1 MNWTDEG
8 IVLSARKHGESAA
21 IVTLLTRE
29 NGRHSGLVR
38 GGYGSRARG
47 IYQTG
52 NLVSADWRARL
63 SEHLG
68 TYSCELLQP
77 NAAMLMSERLP
88 LLALTSAA
96 ALVERLLP
104 EREPHPD
111 TFASLLALIE
121 ILDADE
127 NWLPR
132 YVEWELGLLNQLGY
146 GLDLTECAATGS
158 TDDLVFVSP
167 RTGCAVSAGAGAPYQ
182 EKLFDLP
189 AFFMTSDPAPMSE
202 DIDMGLR
209 ITGHFL
215 SRCAKDADAGDLP
228 TSRARFVD
236 QVARGA
242 RD

>member
-38 GGYGSRARG
+38 GGYGSRVRG

-52 NLVSADWRARL
+52 NLVCADWRARL

-111 TFASLLALIE
+111 TFAVIGFDRDIGRGRKLVAE
-121 ILDADE
+121 I
-127 NWLPR
+127 R
-132 YVEWELGLLNQLGY
+132 
-146 GLDLTECAATGS
+146 
-158 TDDLVFVSP
+158 
-167 RTGCAVSAGAGAPYQ
+167 
-182 EKLFDLP
+182 
-189 AFFMTSDPAPMSE
+189 
-202 DIDMGLR
+202 
-209 ITGHFL
+209 
-215 SRCAKDADAGDLP
+215 
-228 TSRARFVD
+228 
-236 QVARGA
+236 
-242 RD
+242 

>member
-52 NLVSADWRARL
+52 NLVSANWRARL
-63 SEHLG
+63 AEHLG

-88 LLALTSAA
+88 LLALISAA

-111 TFASLLALIE
+111 TFASLSALIE

-167 RTGCAVSAGAGAPYQ
+167 RTGCAVSAGAGAPYR

-189 AFFMTSDPAPMSE
+189 TFFMTSDPAPMSE
-202 DIDMGLR
+202 DIHMGLR

-228 TSRARFVD
+228 SSRARFVG